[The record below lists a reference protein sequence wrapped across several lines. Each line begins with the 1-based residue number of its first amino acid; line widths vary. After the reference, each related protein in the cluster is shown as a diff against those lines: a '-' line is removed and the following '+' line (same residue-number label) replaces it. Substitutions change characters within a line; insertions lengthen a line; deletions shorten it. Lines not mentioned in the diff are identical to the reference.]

1 MAVGKVKW
9 FNNAKGYGFILS
21 DDGDEDLF
29 AHYSAIEMDGYKTLK
44 AGQPVQF
51 DIEEGPKGLHAIRI
65 REVETEG
72 ASVQESAEGSGQEA
86 LEAGQDEDLQ
96 EEGAERGISVSVD
109 LPKIVDDDELGDE
122 VADASSG

>member
-51 DIEEGPKGLHAIRI
+51 EIEEGPKGLHAIAI
-65 REVETEG
+65 REAESEG
-72 ASVQESAEGSGQEA
+72 ASAVASVEGGASDGEEETHDEAAEQ
-86 LEAGQDEDLQ
+86 
-96 EEGAERGISVSVD
+96 GISVSVD
-109 LPKIVDDDELGDE
+109 LPTVLDDDQLGDE
-122 VADASSG
+122 TADASSA